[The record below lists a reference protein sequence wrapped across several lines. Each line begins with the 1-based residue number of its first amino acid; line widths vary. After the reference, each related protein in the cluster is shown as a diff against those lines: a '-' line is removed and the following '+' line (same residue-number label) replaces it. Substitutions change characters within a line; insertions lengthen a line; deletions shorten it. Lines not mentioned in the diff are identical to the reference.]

1 MENFETNVNVS
12 SIHEVLEAEKQEK
25 INEVIQK
32 AREEENDLEMMADP
46 KSPEEWF
53 DEIFEKLWQDWDWD
67 DEKREIGH
75 KKELWVDWVKYKKIS
90 ITLIKTLDD
99 NLWAVDELYVEYKK
113 NGKSVNY
120 CIRKKTEEDWTVKI
134 QLKDLSD
141 KRNKRMTPNKWTI
154 VSKLREIYRVADAI
168 TKEEVEQNT

>member
-1 MENFETNVNVS
+1 MENFETNANVS

-99 NLWAVDELYVEYKK
+99 NLWAVDELYVEYRK

-120 CIRKKTEEDWTVKI
+120 CIR
-134 QLKDLSD
+134 
-141 KRNKRMTPNKWTI
+141 
-154 VSKLREIYRVADAI
+154 
-168 TKEEVEQNT
+168 